1 MGLNE
6 ISEFDMDKK
15 IVEYAIQEGDTAPLA
30 NMTLIGFNDELASE
44 SPAPGGGSVA
54 ALVGSLAASLAA
66 MVGNLTHGKFEYEDV
81 WDEVEASGIKGQEL
95 KARLLHAIDADTFAF
110 NAVMAANRLPD
121 KSDEQAAVK
130 SKAVDDANKT
140 ATLIP
145 FSVCED
151 SLACFDLIDVVASK
165 GNPNSVSDAGVAA
178 FCAYTAV
185 HGAALNV
192 RINLSGIADSQ
203 WAAQKRAEVQQIT
216 EDADRRLQIVRDQ
229 VDKVLATQQ

>member
-1 MGLNE
+1 MLFR
-6 ISEFDMDKK
+6 S
-15 IVEYAIQEGDTAPLA
+15 
-30 NMTLIGFNDELASE
+30 
-44 SPAPGGGSVA
+44 
-54 ALVGSLAASLAA
+54 
-66 MVGNLTHGKFEYEDV
+66 
-81 WDEVEASGIKGQEL
+81 
-95 KARLLHAIDADTFAF
+95 
-110 NAVMAANRLPD
+110 
-121 KSDEQAAVK
+121 
-130 SKAVDDANKT
+130 